1 MSGAN
6 LAHSAVS
13 VIPTYLLIV
22 IVKLLPD
29 LTIVSWAS

>member
-1 MSGAN
+1 MRVKT
-6 LAHSAVS
+6 VS